1 VSPSESAVE
10 SLHSALA
17 DAHQA
22 AVDVATAAGVLVADY
37 EVTPAE
43 YAGFSTEKLFAV
55 DALFHRYMSLISVMQ
70 GRLFKS
76 IAVIEQEDVDQISR
90 RDLTELMEKL
100 GALSDA
106 ARFSES
112 AIARNMAHTYLSHLD
127 DRAVRLNEAL
137 RNAVF
142 LVQAFNEA
150 LDFVVRRRLL
160 PVQPLTGLHPV
171 ALSLPGSS
179 SSVRPK

>member
-1 VSPSESAVE
+1 VSSAESAVE

-37 EVTPAE
+37 VVTPRE
-43 YAGFSTEKLFAV
+43 YAGFGKEKLFAV
-55 DALFHRYMSLISVMQ
+55 DALFHRYMSLVSVMPD
-70 GRLFKS
+70 RLFRA
-76 IAVIEQEDVDQISR
+76 IAVVEQEEVDRVSR
-90 RDLTELMEKL
+90 RDLTELMAKL

-112 AIARNMAHTYLSHLD
+112 AIARNIIAHTYLSHVD
-127 DRAVRLNEAL
+127 DRAERLNEAL

-150 LDFVVRRRLL
+150 LDFVVRGACC
-160 PVQPLTGLHPV
+160 P
-171 ALSLPGSS
+171 SS
-179 SSVRPK
+179 R

>member
-1 VSPSESAVE
+1 VSPAESAVE

-22 AVDVATAAGVLVADY
+22 AVDVATAAGVFVADY
-37 EVTPAE
+37 VVTPTE
-43 YAGFSTEKLFAV
+43 YAGFGTEKLFAV
-55 DALFHRYMSLISVMQ
+55 DALFHRMSLVSVMQ
-70 GRLFKS
+70 DRLFRS
-76 IAVIEQEDVDQISR
+76 IAVVEQEEVDRISR
-90 RDLTELMEKL
+90 RDLTELMAKL

-112 AIARNMAHTYLSHLD
+112 AIARNILAHTYLSHVD
-127 DRAVRLNEAL
+127 DRAERLNEAL

-160 PVQPLTGLHPV
+160 PVQPLTGLDPV
-171 ALSLPGSS
+171 PLSLPEASH
-179 SSVRPK
+179 SVQPK